1 MTCPSTKEDI
11 RRIVLDAGAC
21 RVGFAAAG
29 PVGDSTRRRYD
40 SWIAGG
46 RHAGMAYLGRYGDV
60 RSDPRLLLDGAA
72 TVRSCAFDYR
82 PSRRHPLF
90 ADYSLGEDYHD
101 VLRSRLTAAAEV
113 ICSRYGGLTR
123 ICVDT
128 APIRERYW
136 AARAGVGVIGLN
148 GLIIVDGIGSKVF
161 LAEIL
166 WTGEVGPDLSRLA
179 DICMNCGACVRA
191 CPGRALGGD
200 MTLDARSCNSYL
212 TIEHRGDLPLASTD
226 ASTAATSART
236 SVPTTAPQDRR
247 PSPSLPR
254 PTLSWL
260 STSTPSAAWT
270 PVPTARY
277 SDTAPS
283 GAPNCPNCSA
293 TPKAENKEHFRSI
306 GRDTIHRLSI

>member
-72 TVRSCAFDYR
+72 TVISCAFDYR

-166 WTGEVGPDLSRLA
+166 WTGEVGPDLSRHA

-212 TIEHRGDLPLASTD
+212 TIEHRGDLPAGLSLDGRIYGCDICQDVCPHNRA
-226 ASTAATSART
+226 AGSTAIAEF
-236 SVPTTAPQDRR
+236 
-247 PSPSLPR
+247 
-254 PTLSWL
+254 
-260 STSTPSAAWT
+260 
-270 PVPTARY
+270 
-277 SDTAPS
+277 APS
-283 GAPNCPNCSA
+283 DALMALDIDALRGLDAGAYRSLFRHSA
-293 TPKAENKEHFRSI
+293 VRRAKLPQLLRNAKSRK
-306 GRDTIHRLSI
+306 

>member
-72 TVRSCAFDYR
+72 TVISCAFDYR
-82 PSRRHPLF
+82 PSRRHPLV
-90 ADYSLGEDYHD
+90 AACSGNEGYPGGP
-101 VLRSRLTAAAEV
+101 RSRQKTTAEV

-166 WTGEVGPDLSRLA
+166 WTGEVGPDPSRLA

-212 TIEHRGDLPLASTD
+212 TIEHRGDLPAGLSLDGRIYGCDICADVCPYNSPEALA
-226 ASTAATSART
+226 AATAATLPEFAMRPAVESLKSTADIAALTPDSFAAIFRGSA
-236 SVPTTAPQDRR
+236 VRR
-247 PSPSLPR
+247 ARLAGLHRNAGASPDGDAR
-254 PTLSWL
+254 P
-260 STSTPSAAWT
+260 
-270 PVPTARY
+270 
-277 SDTAPS
+277 
-283 GAPNCPNCSA
+283 
-293 TPKAENKEHFRSI
+293 
-306 GRDTIHRLSI
+306 